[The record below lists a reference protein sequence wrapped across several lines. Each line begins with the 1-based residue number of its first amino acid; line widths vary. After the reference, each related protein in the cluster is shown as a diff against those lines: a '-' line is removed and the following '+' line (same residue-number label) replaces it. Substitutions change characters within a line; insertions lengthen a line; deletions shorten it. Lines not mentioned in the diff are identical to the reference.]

1 MRACQK
7 PRLSHLWFA
16 KSQFLSLRITLIEPT
31 PRGTLSSGAIYLLLA
46 MCPSIYI
53 SEMYRSDYF
62 FPYISAPKGLF
73 FFLIFFLIPFITK
86 DYKSKSQL
94 VIFVRSRKSS
104 SKTAQRSYRQV
115 FFKMQ
120 HIKNGF
126 VVCTLST
133 L

>member
-53 SEMYRSDYF
+53 YQKCIEVIIFSIYICTQGPVFLFNIFSDTIYNERLQ
-62 FPYISAPKGLF
+62 K
-73 FFLIFFLIPFITK
+73 
-86 DYKSKSQL
+86 
-94 VIFVRSRKSS
+94 
-104 SKTAQRSYRQV
+104 
-115 FFKMQ
+115 
-120 HIKNGF
+120 
-126 VVCTLST
+126 
-133 L
+133 